1 MFSTIDSEFLFKLI
15 LNTCSVSLLVF
26 GCYMQVFSKNK
37 RGNREH
43 AISFLL
49 FSVGVFCVTYLL
61 HSVDISMG
69 FAFGLF
75 AVFSML
81 RYRTESISVK
91 EMTYLF
97 LVIAMSLLTSVS
109 SASLIEL
116 ALLHSVF
123 IVVSI
128 FSEAFFNI
136 DPTSE
141 KTIQYEKIENIVP
154 AREEILIKDLRER
167 TGLNIKSVEVIH
179 IDFLKDCADLIVS
192 YTPNDFT
199 SQKISQLDSS
209 AVDIRASN

>member
-1 MFSTIDSEFLFKLI
+1 
-15 LNTCSVSLLVF
+15 
-26 GCYMQVFSKNK
+26 
-37 RGNREH
+37 
-43 AISFLL
+43 
-49 FSVGVFCVTYLL
+49 
-61 HSVDISMG
+61 
-69 FAFGLF
+69 
-75 AVFSML
+75 ML